1 MTTIPSKVGLT
12 LITLYWVAMAI
23 MALHGSQT
31 FSGGQ
36 GSQGIKNSFLHI
48 GTGNDLLGV
57 LPDKT
62 GRNQGLDTNSPLS

>member
-12 LITLYWVAMAI
+12 LITVYWVAMAI
-23 MALHGSQT
+23 MTLYGYQT
-31 FSGGQ
+31 FSGGE

-48 GTGNDLLGV
+48 GTGYDLLGV

-62 GRNQGLDTNSPLS
+62 GESEGLDTNSSLS

>member
-1 MTTIPSKVGLT
+1 MTAIPSKVGLT
-12 LITLYWVAMAI
+12 LITVYWVAMTI
-23 MALHGSQT
+23 MVVHGSQI

-36 GSQGIKNSFLHI
+36 GSQGIKNSFSHI

>member
-23 MALHGSQT
+23 MTLHGSQT
-31 FSGGQ
+31 FSGGE
-36 GSQGIKNSFLHI
+36 GSQSIKNSFFHI
-48 GTGNDLLGV
+48 GTGHNLLGV

-62 GRNQGLDTNSPLS
+62 RGNEGIDTNSPLS

>member
-23 MALHGSQT
+23 MALHGSQI

-36 GSQGIKNSFLHI
+36 GSQGIKNSFSHI
-48 GTGNDLLGV
+48 GTGGDLLV
-57 LPDKT
+57 VSPDKT
-62 GRNQGLDTNSPLS
+62 GGNQGLDTNSSLS

>member
-23 MALHGSQT
+23 MAVHGSQT

-48 GTGNDLLGV
+48 GTGHDLLV
-57 LPDKT
+57 VSPDKT
-62 GRNQGLDTNSPLS
+62 GGNEGLDTNSSLS